1 MKKKVLFILIIAAM
15 SLLVSCENEEVSVER
30 SIDGVAA
37 YLGYFDGEDIDIY
50 SEEEQMYGA
59 LAGKYFKDGGVSIY
73 EFDPDSPSYEFWSN
87 ETDTCVDGF
96 VLLYDN
102 AEAPTA
108 ETDFKMEEELAKIKA
123 IKFKPK
129 EEK

>member
-1 MKKKVLFILIIAAM
+1 MKKSILGVLLIT
-15 SLLVSCENEEVSVER
+15 LLVSFTTCGDKDEEQLVER

-59 LAGKYFKDGGVSIY
+59 LAGKYFKDGQVSIY
-73 EFDPDSPSYEFWSN
+73 EFNPDSPSYEFWSSQ
-87 ETDTCVDGF
+87 TDTCVDGF
-96 VLLYDN
+96 VLLYDDL
-102 AEAPTA
+102 EGTTYE
-108 ETDFKMEEELAKIKA
+108 ETIEEIEKIES

-129 EEK
+129 EEN

>member
-1 MKKKVLFILIIAAM
+1 MKKIILLILTIGVISSLF
-15 SLLVSCENEEVSVER
+15 SCGKEEVLVER

-59 LAGKYFKDGGVSIY
+59 LAGKYFKDGQVSIY
-73 EFDPDSPSYEFWSN
+73 EFNPDSPSYEFWSSQ
-87 ETDTCVDGF
+87 TDTCVDGF

-102 AEAPTA
+102 LEGTTYE
-108 ETDFKMEEELAKIKA
+108 ETIEEIEKIES

-129 EEK
+129 EEN